1 MKTRNVT
8 LCTVLTAIL
17 LSPALAFGD
26 MGSPLVIARDLHL
39 VFGNL
44 LIGIGEG
51 GLLAMLFRRNILL
64 CMPIMIAA
72 NYFSACIGAAIDPD
86 WISRTLQLDLYNARR
101 WFWILVVVTYLL
113 TIVLEWPFVA
123 FCFFR
128 ADRWFHK
135 SVVASLI
142 VQSASYVVI
151 FGWYWCASTT
161 SLYQGLT
168 VVQPSQICLPENA
181 TVYYI
186 GADDNAAYAVI
197 PGRSAAKKI
206 DELESV
212 GRAER
217 LFARESKTSPGHW
230 DLVAS
235 NDIDERCEGITHII
249 ISDSTSEVAK
259 LPKST
264 DSGGVLQFA
273 AGNRSDWR
281 FEDTSWA
288 GIFGENSKDDRSLF
302 LTLDTPFARWF
313 SQSATQLPSGQLVFQ
328 LGQNQICI
336 VDPVN
341 GKIAMLGRG
350 RSPLVAIEPAPRR

>member
-1 MKTRNVT
+1 M
-8 LCTVLTAIL
+8 
-17 LSPALAFGD
+17 
-26 MGSPLVIARDLHL
+26 
-39 VFGNL
+39 
-44 LIGIGEG
+44 
-51 GLLAMLFRRNILL
+51 RR
-64 CMPIMIAA
+64 
-72 NYFSACIGAAIDPD
+72 
-86 WISRTLQLDLYNARR
+86 
-101 WFWILVVVTYLL
+101 
-113 TIVLEWPFVA
+113 
-123 FCFFR
+123 
-128 ADRWFHK
+128 
-135 SVVASLI
+135 
-142 VQSASYVVI
+142 
-151 FGWYWCASTT
+151 STT
-161 SLYQGLT
+161 SAPT
-168 VVQPSQICLPENA
+168 TTPPTRSSPA
-181 TVYYI
+181 
-186 GADDNAAYAVI
+186 GA
-197 PGRSAAKKI
+197 PAKKI
-206 DELESV
+206 DELESI